1 MTDVAIRPDLRT
13 TGGEVNDIV
22 VRGRYAGTL
31 TLVYREKERMSGSLQ
46 LESGMLKPRDKR
58 KVVQVVR
65 SYVQSLIDAYQVSEC
80 SVMATYS
87 RYDHIIATDQNVG
100 VIREIGDEP
109 FELNEGDDSMNEPR
123 LNDID
128 PEGEDTIE
136 AETANYYELV
146 IVGENRNKIEY
157 HIYGYRQ
164 EWLAEAFMHIRGTEV
179 SGEVNWRFEPS
190 EDQIE
195 QVADLIVSDFDDQ
208 EVDSFNFD
216 MKFDG
221 QLIETIEL
229 THEDLFELDEMMKER
244 VEKRSAVS
252 LDNSNAY
259 SIVLARDDGDT
270 LSYDIYHYAEGA
282 LPIGSATIDI
292 SRRQVSGYI
301 DLREPGSDEQR
312 EQIAAMLM
320 ELVEK
325 ERECD
330 TFNLTVM
337 YKNRPIDELLF
348 EMDQIH

>member
-1 MTDVAIRPDLRT
+1 MTDVMIRPDLRT

-46 LESGMLKPRDKR
+46 LEREMLNPRDKR
-58 KVVQVVR
+58 NVVRVVQ

-87 RYDHIIATDQNVG
+87 RYDHVIATDQHVG
-100 VIREIGDEP
+100 VIREIGEETFDPYDVDET
-109 FELNEGDDSMNEPR
+109 LLDPR
-123 LNDID
+123 LDDID
-128 PEGEDTIE
+128 PAGEDTIE
-136 AETANYYELV
+136 SETANYYELV

-157 HIYGYRQ
+157 HVYGHRQ
-164 EWLAEAFMHIRGTEV
+164 EWLAEAFMQIRGSEV
-179 SGEVNWRFEPS
+179 TGDVNWRFEPS

-195 QVADLIVSDFDDQ
+195 HVADLVVSDFDEQ
-208 EVDSFNFD
+208 QIDSFMLY

-229 THEDLFELDEMMKER
+229 THEDLFELDEATSKRLAER
-244 VEKRSAVS
+244 STVS
-252 LDNSNAY
+252 LDNGDSY
-259 SIVLARDDGDT
+259 SIVLARDDGDM

-292 SRRQVSGYI
+292 SRRQVSGFV
-301 DLREPGSDEQR
+301 DLREPGSDEER
-312 EQIAAMLM
+312 EQIASILM
-320 ELVEK
+320 EMVEK
-325 ERECD
+325 ERECE

-337 YKNRPIDELLF
+337 HKNQPIDELLF
-348 EMDQIH
+348 EREQIH